1 MAAVED
7 ELLVVVLVDK
17 TLIDGLAHQSRRD
30 LSGFILLLEDL
41 DLLLELIKLRQLSL
55 SFKFFS
61 GGGFLLVLDFFS
73 GAAPLAAVLQ
83 HIGGHALGHWI
94 EKRLVDH
101 GEYLYTYMRHE
112 CWPGTSAPS
121 SGPW

>member
-30 LSGFILLLEDL
+30 LTGFILLLEDL

-94 EKRLVDH
+94 EKRLVDY
-101 GEYLYTYMRHE
+101 GQALYTYMRHGY
-112 CWPGTSAPS
+112 WPGTSAPS